1 MIVETGRAAVWA
13 HCEEAGIQDDIK
25 MISKYFDIKD
35 ISVIFNGKFT
45 YMDERPR
52 KYVRVKPGV
61 RIDVNEFLKAEGC
74 KFKITKPKD

>member
-13 HCEEAGIQDDIK
+13 HCVESGIQDDIK

-61 RIDVNEFLKAEGC
+61 TINTNDFLKDQGF
-74 KFKITKPKD
+74 KFKITKG

>member
-13 HCEEAGIQDDIK
+13 HCGEAGIQDDIK
-25 MISKYFDIKD
+25 LISKYFDIKD

-61 RIDVNEFLKAEGC
+61 TINTNEFLKEQGF
-74 KFKITKPKD
+74 KFKITKG

>member
-13 HCEEAGIQDDIK
+13 HCSEADIQDDIK

-61 RIDVNEFLKAEGC
+61 TINTNEFLKEQGY
-74 KFKITKPKD
+74 KFKITKG